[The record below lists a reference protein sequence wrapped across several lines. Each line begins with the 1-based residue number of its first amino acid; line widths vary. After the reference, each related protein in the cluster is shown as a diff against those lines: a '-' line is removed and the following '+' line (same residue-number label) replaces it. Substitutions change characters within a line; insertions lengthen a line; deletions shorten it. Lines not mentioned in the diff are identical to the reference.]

1 MMTYNPI
8 STDWFRNMALFS
20 ISKSLTGIN
29 TSQIP
34 TGDMFTS
41 MLQAILDQ
49 QSMNFSETSGSGNL
63 VDKNAAISNV
73 IKDYTHLLDGNTSA
87 TLDFSEVSIDKLGST
102 LKGKLSGMGASFL
115 EAGRQYNINPNL
127 LASIAMH
134 ETGNGSS
141 RAAQEKNNIAGM
153 MGKNGLR
160 NYDSVAESIFDMARN
175 LRKNYLDKG
184 FDTIAKIG
192 GKYAPVGAAND
203 PTGLNNN
210 WVKGVN
216 NFFYTLRS

>member
-8 STDWFRNMALFS
+8 STDWFKNMALFS
-20 ISKSLTGIN
+20 ISRSLVGKDTTPVPN
-29 TSQIP
+29 
-34 TGDMFTS
+34 GDMFTF
-41 MLQAILDQ
+41 MLQALLNG
-49 QSMNFSETSGSGNL
+49 QSANASEASPTGNIVSGNASM
-63 VDKNAAISNV
+63 VNM
-73 IKDYTHLLDGNTSA
+73 IKDYTHLVGSNVTA
-87 TLDFSEVSIDKLGST
+87 ALDFTDSSGAKLDSV
-102 LKGKLSGMGASFL
+102 LKGKLAGMGASFM

-141 RAAQEKNNIAGM
+141 RAASEKNNIAGM

-160 NYDSVAESIFDMARN
+160 SYDSVADSIFDMARN

-216 NFFYTLRS
+216 NFYYSLIS